1 MDERLGRVVI
11 SKRGRDKGRL
21 FVVVAVVNEN
31 YCLIADGDLRKIEN
45 PKLKNCRHLQFTNWV
60 AEDVMAYLKE
70 GKMPENHV
78 IRKNLKR
85 IEEARERDGKEV

>member
-1 MDERLGRVVI
+1 MDERIGRVVI

-21 FVVVAVVNEN
+21 FVVVDVVNEN
-31 YCLIADGDLRKIEN
+31 YCLIADGDLRKIEK
-45 PKLKNCRHLQFTNWV
+45 PKLKNGRHLQFTNWI
-60 AEDVMAYLKE
+60 AEDVMAYLRE